1 MAERI
6 NRWEN
11 FGMKKGK
18 ELEYSLLKSIK
29 NSPYFFQYKEDLDS
43 LVQKYSEK
51 KQRVPLEEAMGLVK
65 KYQPAGWDAVNPPK
79 QLLKDLKLE
88 VGELLHLSDAD
99 MDKVKTYTAVD
110 SVLDSNFGV
119 DAFLTLENKGK
130 EYFVTYDLTRNPDKE
145 RGKHQ
150 NTILITDLAEPPEPG
165 EKVSPEQENTYLASV
180 EKIAKLTVDQLRS
193 LEI

>member
-6 NRWEN
+6 NKWEN

-29 NSPYFFQYKEDLDS
+29 NSPYFSQYKEELDL
-43 LVQKYSEK
+43 LVQKYAEEK
-51 KQRVPLEEAMGLVK
+51 KRVPLKEAMDLVK

-88 VGELLHLSDAD
+88 VGELLQLSDAD
-99 MDKVKTYTAVD
+99 MDKVKAYTAVD
-110 SVLDSNFGV
+110 SLLDSDFGV

-130 EYFVTYDLTRNPDKE
+130 EYFVTYDVTMNPNKE
-145 RGKHQ
+145 QGKHQ
-150 NTILITDLAEPPEPG
+150 NTILIADFAEPPEPG
-165 EKVSPEQENTYLASV
+165 EKTSPEQENAYMASV
-180 EKIAKLTVDQLRS
+180 EKIAKMTVEQLRS